1 MFTLSLIVLL
11 IATVSLSTMTYFGI
25 LKYGETSEDEDSGK
39 TVKDLNKILLTLVI
53 VILASAG
60 IMGYVHYTEKPVN
73 VQPVQ
78 IEGN

>member
-1 MFTLSLIVLL
+1 MFTLSLIALL
-11 IATVSLSTMTYFGI
+11 IATVSMSTMAYFGI
-25 LKYGETSEDEDSGK
+25 LKYGETTEDEDSEK
-39 TVKDLNKILLTLVI
+39 TVKYLNKILLTLVI
-53 VILASAG
+53 VILASVG

>member
-1 MFTLSLIVLL
+1 MFTLSLIALL
-11 IATVSLSTMTYFGI
+11 IATVSLSTIAYFGI
-25 LKYGETSEDEDSGK
+25 LKYGETTEDEDSEK

-53 VILASAG
+53 VILASVG